1 MRFPAELPLDTPKR
15 VWLAVFIITG
25 MALCTALFVTALIQ
39 RLGLMPSAGVY
50 LAAGVV
56 PVVIVAPVIYFLAR
70 AVYQLKQTQQDLWR
84 LVQTDELTGLLN
96 RRAFFACGHEAL
108 SATSEPKAIPRAALL
123 LFDADEFKQINDS
136 LGHLAGDEALRYL
149 ADTIQLYAAPTDVV
163 ARLGGDEFAVLR
175 ANATSTELADL
186 AEQIGEWLA
195 THAYGYGQESR
206 FLRMSAG
213 IADTKEISSFD
224 ALLLAADLALY
235 AAKEKYQAQRPTMHL
250 PMQIYATFSVSA

>member
-1 MRFPAELPLDTPKR
+1 MRFTAELPLDTPKR
-15 VWLAVFIITG
+15 VWFAVFMIIG
-25 MALCTALFVTALIQ
+25 MALCTSLFVTALIQ
-39 RLGLMPSAGVY
+39 RLGIMPSTGVY
-50 LAAGVV
+50 LAAGFV
-56 PVVIVAPVIYFLAR
+56 PVVIVAPVIYLLAR
-70 AVYQLKQTQQDLWR
+70 AVYQLKQTQQELWR

-96 RRAFFACGHEAL
+96 RRAFFARGHAAL
-108 SATSEPKAIPRAALL
+108 SATSETKTSPGAALL

-149 ADTIQLYAAPTDVV
+149 ADTIRLYAAATDVV

-175 ANATSTELADL
+175 PNATSAELVDLAD
-186 AEQIGEWLA
+186 QIGKQLA
-195 THAYGYGQESR
+195 TCPYEYGQEAR

-213 IADTKEISSFD
+213 IADTKELKSFD